1 MFSPTSLPTPS
12 RRPPLIGFVIAVAA
26 LYFGKEVLIPLALAI
41 LLAFLLTPPVR
52 RLEKWKLPRT
62 AAVLVI
68 LLLSMAAAGGVGYVV
83 ANQFL
88 DVINQLPSYKAN
100 IERNLESFHGPH
112 AGTLAKATDSVQE
125 LSK

>member
-1 MFSPTSLPTPS
+1 MLSPTTLPAAS

-26 LYFGKEVLIPLALAI
+26 LYFGKEILIPLALAI

-62 AAVLVI
+62 GAVLVI
-68 LLLSMAAAGGVGYVV
+68 LIMSMAAAGGVGYVV
-83 ANQFL
+83 ANQLL

-100 IERNLESFHGPH
+100 I
-112 AGTLAKATDSVQE
+112 
-125 LSK
+125 